1 MGWQGLAT
9 GAQTGRGEFA
19 LASGREWVGRVSD
32 RTGQD
37 RGGRSSWDMSRLSW
51 KVWQRLRACVGV
63 APSRGRGVF
72 GNGIARSRNHKRWR
86 LCRGCGGDGA
96 VGRRQEMKKVGL
108 LESSVRSGLAASSG
122 VQCADRRRRYAVCEA
137 V

>member
-1 MGWQGLAT
+1 MARSRN

-19 LASGREWVGRVSD
+19 LASGREWVGRVS
-32 RTGQD
+32 D

-63 APSRGRGVF
+63 APSRGSGVF
-72 GNGIARSRNHKRWR
+72 GNGIARSTNERWR

-108 LESSVRSGLAASSG
+108 L
-122 VQCADRRRRYAVCEA
+122 
-137 V
+137 